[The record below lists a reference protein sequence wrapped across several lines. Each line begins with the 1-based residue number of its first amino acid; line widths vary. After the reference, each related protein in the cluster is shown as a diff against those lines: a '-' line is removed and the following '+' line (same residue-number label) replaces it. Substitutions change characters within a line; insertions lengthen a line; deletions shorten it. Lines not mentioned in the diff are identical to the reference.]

1 MKNNIKRWSLYLL
14 IFSVGLNLG
23 LATLMLTDKWA
34 IPKQWPWEE
43 KTEKDVIKSSTD
55 ASAIYEE
62 INPPQGF
69 EIAAVYGQMGPEMI
83 ASGVIDTTKF
93 KTTYE
98 QAGRPLTEE
107 QIDIL
112 QNGSN
117 QKIVISLENSYFLLN
132 YFWAVGLANKTKI
145 LTEGEMVEYGGLKE
159 AGNFASTGGWTLSK
173 REAMNYYS
181 KQELIPLTTEQEALV
196 EKVASQIF
204 RPCCNNPTSF
214 PDCNHGMALLGLL
227 ELMASQ
233 GASETQMFE
242 AAKYVNAYWFPGN
255 YYDLTVYF
263 KNKENKSFAQIDA
276 RRLLSKEFSSA
287 SGAQAVKQW
296 LVKEGIVAEPPKTGG
311 GCGV

>member
-1 MKNNIKRWSLYLL
+1 M
-14 IFSVGLNLG
+14 GLNLG
-23 LATLMLTDKWA
+23 LGVLILTDKFE

-43 KTEKDVIKSSTD
+43 KTEKNVIKPSTD
-55 ASAIYEE
+55 STAIYEG

-69 EIAAVYGQMGPEMI
+69 EIAASYGQMGPEMI
-83 ASGVIDTTKF
+83 ASGVIDSAKF

-98 QAGRPLTEE
+98 QAGQPLTEE
-107 QIDIL
+107 QLQIL
-112 QNGSN
+112 ERGST
-117 QKIVISLENSYFLLN
+117 QKIIITPENSYFLLN
-132 YFWAVGLANKTKI
+132 YFWAVGLANKTRI
-145 LTEGEMVEYGGLKE
+145 LTDGEMVEYGGLKE

-181 KQELIPLTTEQEALV
+181 KQELIPLTPEQEALV
-196 EKVASQIF
+196 ETVASQIF

-255 YYDLTVYF
+255 YYDLAVYF
-263 KNKENKSFAQIDA
+263 KSKENKNFAEIDA

-296 LVKEGIVAEPPKTGG
+296 LVTEGIVAEPPKTGG